1 MKKLILS
8 LAATA
13 IVASGFGAYKAYQ
26 SYQPK
31 NNLLAMNLEALA
43 QGEGTGSEAD
53 SETYQ
58 EVKATRTEQTTT
70 EPGWS
75 WDASLKVWLFNGKI
89 SKKSPTKVTT
99 IKIEYDCC
107 IKQGLTK
114 CHYIMCY
121 EDPLNP

>member
-8 LAATA
+8 LAAAA
-13 IVASGFGAYKAYQ
+13 IMAAGFGAYKAYK

-107 IKQGLTK
+107 IKRSLTK

>member
-8 LAATA
+8 LAAAA

-99 IKIEYDCC
+99 IKIG
-107 IKQGLTK
+107 IVV
-114 CHYIMCY
+114 
-121 EDPLNP
+121 

>member
-8 LAATA
+8 LAAAA

-43 QGEGTGSEAD
+43 QGEGTGREAD

-58 EVKATRTEQTTT
+58 EVKAPRTEQTTT

-75 WDASLKVWLFNGKI
+75 WDASIKVWLFNGKI

-107 IKQGLTK
+107 NINFRSGFRSIL
-114 CHYIMCY
+114 
-121 EDPLNP
+121 